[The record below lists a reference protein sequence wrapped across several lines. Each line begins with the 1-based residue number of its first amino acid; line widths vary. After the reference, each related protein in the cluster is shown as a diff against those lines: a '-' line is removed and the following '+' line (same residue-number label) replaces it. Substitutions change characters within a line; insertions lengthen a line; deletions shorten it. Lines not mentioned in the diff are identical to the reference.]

1 MFVLERFEQDTK
13 YIFDKNLY
21 YKICKKLKIQPED
34 WAEICHLKDVQII
47 SEDSGFIYLNDN
59 VYNVSCLWCREK
71 ELLIN
76 IYTSSDIIEGDEF

>member
-21 YKICKKLKIQPED
+21 YKICKKLTIPPED
-34 WAEICHLKDVQII
+34 WAQICHLKAVQII
-47 SEDSGFIYLNDN
+47 SEASGFIYLNHN

>member
-1 MFVLERFEQDTK
+1 MFVLERFEKDTK

-34 WAEICHLKDVQII
+34 CAEICHLKDVQII
-47 SEDSGFIYLNDN
+47 SEESGFVYLNDK

-71 ELLIN
+71 ELLANVI
-76 IYTSSDIIEGDEF
+76 TLEDLEEGEF

>member
-1 MFVLERFEQDTK
+1 MFVLERFEKDTK

-21 YKICKKLKIQPED
+21 YKICKKLKIQPGD

-47 SEDSGFIYLNDN
+47 SEESGFVYLNDN

-71 ELLIN
+71 ELLVNVI
-76 IYTSSDIIEGDEF
+76 TLEDLEEGEF